1 MNKIS
6 FIFNR
11 KNLKYNVEEYGLNN
25 NILYMTGLSGSG
37 KTTLAKELSL
47 KYNLILVELDILG
60 GFYDEYKDCNSIIKE
75 LTKHFLSFNKEL
87 DLIIR
92 KNKFVKL
99 KIKNFSEYSRWIN
112 KYIIYLEEYT
122 YNTNDLF
129 VFEGTQLFKCLSP
142 EYFNSK
148 SLIIVRTSA
157 LISMF
162 RRIRR
167 QKNIDK
173 IKGKKH
179 FYKKHFWKLLNDSKR
194 LHYRDVKLINKFLNA
209 LKK

>member
-11 KNLKYNVEEYGLNN
+11 KILKYNVDRFGLNN
-25 NILYMTGLSGSG
+25 NILYVTGLSGSG
-37 KTTLAKELSL
+37 KTTLAKDFSCE
-47 KYNLILVELDILG
+47 YNAILFELDTLG
-60 GFYDEYKDCNSIIKE
+60 GFYSEYKDCNSMIRE
-75 LTKHFLSFNKEL
+75 LTKDFLNFNKEL

-99 KIKNFSEYSRWIN
+99 KIKNFNEYSKWIN
-112 KYIIYLEEYT
+112 KYIKYLEEYT
-122 YNTNDLF
+122 YNTNGLF
-129 VFEGTQLFKCLSP
+129 VFEGTQLFKCLDP
-142 EYFNSK
+142 KYFISK
-148 SLIIVRTSA
+148 PLVIVRTSA

-167 QKNIDK
+167 QKYIDK

-194 LHYRDVKLINKFLNA
+194 LHYRDVKLMNKFLNA

>member
-11 KNLKYNVEEYGLNN
+11 KNLKYNVDKFSLNN
-25 NILYMTGLSGSG
+25 NILYVTGLSGSG
-37 KTTLAKELSL
+37 KTTLAKEFSFL
-47 KYNLILVELDILG
+47 NNAILFELDTLG
-60 GFYDEYKDCNSIIKE
+60 GFYGEYKDSNSIIKV
-75 LTKHFLSFNKEL
+75 LTKNFLNFNKGL

-99 KIKNFSEYSRWIN
+99 KIENFNEYSRWIN
-112 KYIIYLEEYT
+112 KYISYLEEYAYT
-122 YNTNDLF
+122 TQGLF

-142 EYFNSK
+142 EFFNNK
-148 SLIIVRTSA
+148 PLIIVRTSA
-157 LISMF
+157 LVSMF

-167 QKNIDK
+167 QKSIDK

-179 FYKKHFWKLLNDSKR
+179 FYRKHFWKLLNDSRR
-194 LHYRDVKLINKFLNA
+194 LHYRDVKLMNKFLNA